1 MIDDLLQEMIDPAPA
16 PRDKPR
22 RRRMWATVAIVGL
35 SVVGATSLTTSALFT
50 DNDTVQ
56 AGIMSGTVDVTS
68 GIGTFDFPAE
78 GLAPGG
84 ATVAPITVSNDG
96 SLALRY
102 AVRYSAVA
110 GTPGTTTP
118 DLETPAAAG
127 SLQDALSSLSLYA
140 ARRVPPAPR
149 AGHRRRGRR
158 PPMPRYDRRL
168 RAGGHRPAL
177 LGDVGARARR
187 PATARSPPSPPR
199 RCACGSTS
207 TPAAGNEYQ
216 NTATDITLRFVAE
229 QTVNN

>member
-110 GTPGTTTP
+110 GTPGTTDP
-118 DLETPAAAG
+118 DLETPAATG
-127 SLQDALSSLSLYA
+127 SLQDVLSLSLYA
-140 ARRVPPAPR
+140 LDAAACTVQGTAAATPIASTGFGL
-149 AGHRRRGRR
+149 AGT
-158 PPMPRYDRRL
+158 DS
-168 RAGGHRPAL
+168 AL
-177 LGDVGARARR
+177 LGDVAQGAQEGDRALAALTGE
-187 PATARSPPSPPR
+187 PLCARVDFD
-199 RCACGSTS
+199 
-207 TPAAGNEYQ
+207 PAAGNEYQ
-216 NTATDITLRFVAE
+216 NTASDITIRFVAE